1 MSRHQYECPGC
12 GEPVPSIWG
21 SIVHC
26 DPSEPID
33 DIEGDD

>member
-12 GEPVPSIWG
+12 GEPIPSLWG

-26 DPSEPID
+26 DPNED
-33 DIEGDD
+33 TDED